1 MNDGQINKQKG
12 IRNKISTQV
21 RVFNNF
27 SLGTALTMPWS
38 FFPCNCFLDVTFL
51 DLQIMKSLK
60 FSVDTVYFVS
70 NFVSK

>member
-1 MNDGQINKQKG
+1 MI
-12 IRNKISTQV
+12 IKI
-21 RVFNNF
+21 
-27 SLGTALTMPWS
+27 

-70 NFVSK
+70 NFVSKWQIYYIMRKEYFLYYLVKFIDVLFLV